1 MAAKTTAASVEKAR
15 KGFQQRTGVTLSSRS
30 SEPLP
35 VLSNANRA
43 RNTEKVL
50 EELGQRDQARG
61 SNTFSVEAAKSGS
74 PIMSGWVNAMADN
87 PKLANAATFLAGA
100 SLPYSEFRRQQDEK
114 MKGTLTDE
122 MKSAGLTQADLDA
135 WNRQQNEIE
144 RQNVLSQYAKEH
156 PVMSSLNAIP
166 ENAFGSIEGNIDKV
180 LDFVKGNPIESKQTN
195 ADIYRQA
202 VNENINSKLGRGA
215 YNVANSVGDML
226 FASWLTGG
234 LGGGG
239 AEGAKGLAKLLKGL
253 PAASVM
259 GLEKSNATMNSAAER
274 GLTNNQA
281 LAEGV
286 LSGLSTAATEALP
299 FGRFAE
305 GGNILGSMA
314 AEGLQEGAEG
324 LLDTFFDELVTRVG
338 GNGDKSELKTRY
350 REYLNAGYNA
360 EQARQAVANDYKTQV
375 LTDIVMGGLA
385 GGVMQAGSN
394 AVSGRNVITGKIPS
408 LNQNTEA
415 QTETV
420 EQPKEEA
427 KVEQTV
433 EQPVQT
439 EQPIPTVQQTPVAQN
454 ENIPAVEQ
462 TANESVPQ
470 EVQNYVNNRDQLVN
484 YVTQNQPGYEEG
496 QQIIRSINA
505 MDEYMFQKYPE
516 WMDGETGQF
525 KREEFDRL
533 MQSQPIETLT
543 AQQSEVRNT
552 LENNA
557 NGNLEVLRNEAAE
570 TAIRNR
576 EAAQYAREVESLK
589 DKLKMFGNKTFNKR
603 LDAALKDVQSGKEGA
618 VENLNNLINEI
629 NETMA
634 GEEIGVNARE
644 FNSDR
649 YKVMQEA
656 TDGYRVRIDPNL
668 VKNEYDVKGLDD
680 FNRNY
685 MNTGSPDHIKLVSP
699 NYKGTALNID
709 RVYDE
714 LYGMNIGLE
723 PPNGRSESDLLRSL
737 VKFINEPK
745 SGRDETVMNST
756 WENTPAMD
764 NRTNIEVE
772 ADNLVDDLLNK
783 MADRNAT
790 EEDYLQFID
799 FVLEKGKGQSEEV
812 QDYLNDLFVNVSEVW
827 KSMPKSNI
835 PLDEDVQNITT
846 LEEAITKLDEE
857 LGSHPYNLKF
867 FARNQNNEVI
877 SEDSDRVQTG
887 RYKTSKEYTN
897 TAERS
902 GNLTDDQRRM
912 VEQNGSMLYQENSER
927 ESVAEA
933 EKRIIK
939 DGWENEYER
948 LTSKDMK
955 DFNNVDVDEL
965 FMVWRH
971 YTEEARTLDEKGL
984 DSTSAWQKAYDC
996 FVQTKAVGSSAGSE
1010 LQAFAKWSRNNTPEG
1025 LLSQAGTIIEEVKRG
1040 AKKNPWFAQIARETK
1055 GKTKEMD
1062 VPFIKEFLTEAEKL
1076 APTHTVKEG
1085 ETLAQI
1091 AQQYNT
1097 TVDALIALN
1106 GKKIKPGDKITVNR
1120 LDIDSREAK
1129 HIMANLG
1136 KMVNGQI
1143 PVTLREKV
1151 VTILMDNML
1160 GNFRTLIARN
1170 AGGNVGFNLIEQNI
1184 TKQLAAKID
1193 KALSAK
1199 RGTTRT
1205 ISENTKEGRQA
1216 GREGFKE
1223 ALKQEIYDFQN
1234 NIQSARS
1241 GENNLRTAV
1250 ANNRQIFSQKNVFG
1264 KIGNLYNKLVKAGL
1278 SSGDRPFYER
1288 VYSQYMT
1295 EFKKMRENGLL
1306 KEMTDAEFEELAKT
1320 NAKLKALEAVYQD
1333 DSSMAQAFIGMK
1345 NAVNELSRGIVG
1357 ADVLS
1362 QFTMPFVKT
1371 PANIIQR
1378 AIEYSPIGI
1387 VKNAI
1392 QTVREVNHAMTENE
1406 IMDFDQQ
1413 RFATETA
1420 RNLIG
1425 SVMFAVAVMAAKS
1438 GALTGGYSEDKDM
1451 AQAQREAGMQEYALH
1466 NPLGFN
1472 GDVDVSWLP
1481 VLGNNMVAAAAA
1493 YDAASKPEL
1502 TMGQRIGQGLTAGLR
1517 TQFESS
1523 ALQGLQRLVGG
1534 SNYSSS
1540 NGGDLLTNAVD
1551 TLKSGATQF
1560 IPSLARQAA
1569 ATADPYRRQLTGANP
1584 DDYYM
1589 NSVINSIPGLRQ
1601 SLEPRIS
1608 RTGEYMEQNTGRNG
1622 LWKAFD
1628 NFINPATIT
1637 RGTEDAVRDEAMR
1650 LFEAT
1655 GNNIAFQPGVSI
1667 NELKL
1672 EDHVPTAEE
1681 FTRYQQNAY
1690 GAMNQIATQVI
1701 NSSYY
1706 QNLTDGEKET
1716 LLDNIYKAVKS
1727 VEKANILGTDKSGLS
1742 GAAKAYDEG
1751 GAEGLINYATAKSV
1765 LTEMGMDNT
1774 VKNREYILETLNNGG
1789 TEAVNQI
1796 LELSDELVNAGLAGS
1811 LTEQYAYNHAAQY
1824 IPSLTPSQF
1833 ATEYTNLNYD
1843 GQSGI
1848 TQKDILAYVNQNPTA
1863 YTEED
1868 MYRLW
1873 NAYGQS
1879 SWAKIPSWNGS
1890 QWVAKTGS
1898 IPTTNTDDI
1907 GQYGAGN
1914 IDLYNR
1920 PQYINPD
1927 GSVSTVRS
1935 ISYGV
1940 DDGVILIPT
1949 IAYRNGKPYLMSDDE
1964 AWDHYIQ
1971 TGEYLGKFKTQREA
1985 DEYAERLHQ
1994 QQAQLYK

>member
-1 MAAKTTAASVEKAR
+1 MAAKTSAASVEKAR

-61 SNTFSVEAAKSGS
+61 ANTFSVEAAKSGS

-87 PKLANAATFLAGA
+87 PKLANAATYLAGA
-100 SLPYSEFRRQQDEK
+100 YTPGYTEFRRQQNEK
-114 MKGTLTDE
+114 MKGNLTDE
-122 MKSAGLTQADLDA
+122 MKSAGLTQADIDA

-156 PVMSSLNAIP
+156 PIMSSLNAIP

-180 LDFVKGNPIESKQTN
+180 IDYIKGNPIESKQTN

-202 VNENINSKLGRGA
+202 VNENIDSKLGRGA

-239 AEGAKGLAKLLKGL
+239 AEGAKGIAKLLKGL

-281 LAEGV
+281 LAEGI
-286 LSGLSTAATEALP
+286 LSGVSTAATEALP
-299 FGRFAE
+299 FGRFSE
-305 GGNILGSMA
+305 GGHILGSMA

-350 REYLNAGYNA
+350 REYLNAGYNS
-360 EQARQAVANDYKTQV
+360 EQARDAVAKDYRDQV
-375 LTDIVMGGLA
+375 LMDIVMGGAA
-385 GGVMQAGSN
+385 GGIMQAGSN

-408 LNQNTEA
+408 LNENTET
-415 QTETV
+415 QTETAEEV
-420 EQPKEEA
+420 KAEQPEVKTEEVRDPKDVIVEIKDRIISDLKSNQPLAGEHAGDFINRLNAVAESNPDLKPFIDEQLNEVMRESEGWVTDFENTRAKE
-427 KVEQTV
+427 
-433 EQPVQT
+433 
-439 EQPIPTVQQTPVAQN
+439 
-454 ENIPAVEQ
+454 IPAV
-462 TANESVPQ
+462 N
-470 EVQNYVNNRDQLVN
+470 
-484 YVTQNQPGYEEG
+484 
-496 QQIIRSINA
+496 
-505 MDEYMFQKYPE
+505 
-516 WMDGETGQF
+516 
-525 KREEFDRL
+525 
-533 MQSQPIETLT
+533 
-543 AQQSEVRNT
+543 EVRNT
-552 LENNA
+552 LENNV
-557 NGNLEVLRNEAAE
+557 NGNLEVLRNEVAE
-570 TAIRNR
+570 QAINNR
-576 EAAQYAREVESLK
+576 QIAQYTREVQSLK

-603 LDAALKDVQSGKEGA
+603 LDSALKDIQSGKDGA

-634 GEEIGVNARE
+634 GEEIGVNARD

-656 TDGYRVRIDPNL
+656 TDGYKVRIDPNL

-685 MNTGSPDHIKLVSP
+685 MNTGSRNHIKLVSP
-699 NYKGTALNID
+699 TYDGQAMNID

-714 LYGMNIGLE
+714 IYGMNIGLE
-723 PPNGRSESDLLRSL
+723 APNGRSESDLLRSL
-737 VKFINEPK
+737 VDFINEPK
-745 SGRDETVMNST
+745 ASKDETVMNST
-756 WENTPAMD
+756 WENVPTSD
-764 NRTNIEVE
+764 SRNNIEVE
-772 ADNLVDDLLNK
+772 ADNLADDVLNK
-783 MADRNAT
+783 MSNGDIT
-790 EEDYLQFID
+790 EQEYLEFID

-812 QDYLNDLFVNVSEVW
+812 QDYLNDLFVDVSAAW
-827 KSMPKSNI
+827 RAMPKSTL

-846 LEEAITKLDEE
+846 LEDALTTL
-857 LGSHPYNLKF
+857 
-867 FARNQNNEVI
+867 NNELNLLPINLNFFGRNERGNVE

-887 RYKTSKEYTN
+887 RYKTSETYTN
-897 TAERS
+897 SAERS
-902 GNLTDDQRRM
+902 GNLTDEQRSM
-912 VEQNGSMLYQENSER
+912 VEQNESMLYQENSEK

-939 DGWENEYER
+939 SGWENEYER

-971 YTEEARTLDEKGL
+971 YKEEAMALDAKGL
-984 DSTSAWQKAYDC
+984 DSTSAWEKTVDC
-996 FVQTKAVGSSAGSE
+996 LTQVKAVGSSAGSE

-1025 LLSQAGTIIEEVKRG
+1025 LLAEGERIIKEVTDG
-1040 AKKNPWFAQIARETK
+1040 AKKNPWFAQIAKETK

-1062 VPFIKEFLTEAEKL
+1062 VAFIKEFLTEAE
-1076 APTHTVKEG
+1076 
-1085 ETLAQI
+1085 
-1091 AQQYNT
+1091 N
-1097 TVDALIALN
+1097 LN
-1106 GKKIKPGDKITVNR
+1106 G

-1136 KMVNGQI
+1136 KMVNSRI

-1170 AGGNVGFNLIEQNI
+1170 AGGNVGFNLIEQKI
-1184 TKQLAAKID
+1184 TKNLAAKID
-1193 KALSAK
+1193 KALAAK

-1205 ISENTKEGRQA
+1205 ISENTSEGRSA
-1216 GREGFKE
+1216 YREGFKE
-1223 ALKQEIYDFQN
+1223 AIKQEIYDFQN

-1264 KIGNLYNKLVKAGL
+1264 KIGNLYNKLVKTGL
-1278 SSGDRPFYER
+1278 SSGDRPFYEG
-1288 VYSQYMT
+1288 VYNQYMT
-1295 EFKKMRENGLL
+1295 EFRKMRDNGLL
-1306 KEMTDAEFEELAKT
+1306 MDMTDADFEELAKA
-1320 NAKLKALEAVYQD
+1320 NAQIKALEAVYQD
-1333 DSSMAQAFIGMK
+1333 DSSMANAFVGMK
-1345 NAVNELSRGIVG
+1345 NAVNELSKGIVG

-1378 AIEYSPIGI
+1378 AIEYSPVGI

-1392 QTVREVNHAMTENE
+1392 QTVRELNHSMTQDE

-1420 RNLIG
+1420 RNIIG
-1425 SVMFAVAVMAAKS
+1425 SIMFTAAVMAAKS

-1472 GDVDVSWLP
+1472 GDVDVSWAP
-1481 VLGNNMVAAAAA
+1481 VVGNNMVAAAAA

-1589 NSVINSIPGLRQ
+1589 NSVLNSIPGLRQ
-1601 SLEPRIS
+1601 NLQPRIS
-1608 RTGEYMEQNTGRNG
+1608 RTGEYMEQNVGRNG

-1628 NFINPATIT
+1628 NFINPATVT

-1655 GNNIAFQPGVSI
+1655 GNNIAFQPGVTI
-1667 NELKL
+1667 NDLKS

-1681 FTRYQQNAY
+1681 FTQYQQAAY
-1690 GAMNQIATQVI
+1690 GNMNQIATQVI

-1706 QNLTDGEKET
+1706 QNLTDGDKEA
-1716 LLDNIYKAVKS
+1716 LLDSIYKAVKS
-1727 VEKANILGTDKSGLS
+1727 VEKANILGTDKSNLS

-1751 GAEGLINYATAKSV
+1751 GAEGIMDYFTAKETLDS
-1765 LTEMGMDNT
+1765 MGATNNPQ
-1774 VKNREYILETLNNGG
+1774 NRELVTEAMNNGTFDEMEQLG
-1789 TEAVNQI
+1789 FDVNLI
-1796 LELSDELVNAGLAGS
+1796 KR
-1811 LTEQYAYNHAAQY
+1811 YNHAAER
-1824 IPSLTPSQF
+1824 IPSLNPTTFQQQF
-1833 ATEYTNLNYD
+1833 NAIDTSID
-1843 GQSGI
+1843 GTGNNSI
-1848 TQKDILAYVNQNPTA
+1848 TQKEIIAYLNQNPTGYNEEEALRIWDA
-1863 YTEED
+1863 Y
-1868 MYRLW
+1868 LQS
-1873 NAYGQS
+1873 YG
-1879 SWAKIPSWNGS
+1879 KIPVFDPDKGTWS
-1890 QWVAKTGS
+1890 AK
-1898 IPTTNTDDI
+1898 
-1907 GQYGAGN
+1907 
-1914 IDLYNR
+1914 
-1920 PQYINPD
+1920 
-1927 GSVSTVRS
+1927 
-1935 ISYGV
+1935 
-1940 DDGVILIPT
+1940 
-1949 IAYRNGKPYLMSDDE
+1949 
-1964 AWDHYIQ
+1964 
-1971 TGEYLGKFKTQREA
+1971 
-1985 DEYAERLHQ
+1985 
-1994 QQAQLYK
+1994 

>member
-1 MAAKTTAASVEKAR
+1 MAVNRYGKLVKNTGGTSARVSNSNNQTLPSLERQQEVIQQYESAKPSLRLGSAGHGLAR
-15 KGFQQRTGVTLSSRS
+15 YAEDMATRQTLADDYNAIKNAQTQQTLER
-30 SEPLP
+30 
-35 VLSNANRA
+35 
-43 RNTEKVL
+43 
-50 EELGQRDQARG
+50 LGQTDIARG
-61 SNTFSVEAAKSGS
+61 SNSYAVEQAKRGNLLSGL
-74 PIMSGWVNAMADN
+74 INTLADN
-87 PKLANAATFLAGA
+87 EKVGNLTTFLTGA
-100 SLPYSEFRRQQDEK
+100 YTPGYTEFRRQQNEA
-114 MKGTLTDE
+114 MKGTLTNE
-122 MKSAGLTQADLDA
+122 MKSAGLTQEDIDR
-135 WNRQQNEIE
+135 WNRQQNNAE
-144 RQNVLSQYAKEH
+144 RQEVLSNYAKTH
-156 PVMSSLNAIP
+156 PVLATLNAFP
-166 ENAFGSIEGNIDKV
+166 ENIAGSAEGV
-180 LDFVKGNPIESKQTN
+180 LDKLTSYVTGKPLESRPTN
-195 ADIYRQA
+195 AELYRNA
-202 VNENINSKLGRGA
+202 VSSGIDSKVGNFA
-215 YNVANSVGDML
+215 YNVGNSLGDML
-226 FASWLTGG
+226 LANLVTGG
-234 LGGGG
+234 L
-239 AEGAKGLAKLLKGL
+239 AKGKVG
-253 PAASVM
+253 AALM
-259 GLEKSNATMNSAAER
+259 GLEKADPVMNSAIER
-274 GLTNNQA
+274 GLTPTQA
-281 LAEGV
+281 LAEGAG
-286 LSGLSTAATEALP
+286 SGLTTAITEAIP

-305 GGNILGSMA
+305 GGHILGSMA
-314 AEGLQEGAEG
+314 AEGLQEGAEDIADTI
-324 LLDTFFDELVTRVG
+324 LDRLVTSVG
-338 GNGDKSELKTRY
+338 GNSEKSEWNQNIQA
-350 REYLNAGYNA
+350 YLDAGYT
-360 EQARQAVANDYKTQV
+360 EEEARQAVERDYLKQ
-375 LTDIVMGGLA
+375 LGLDIAAGGISGGLMQ
-385 GGVMQAGSN
+385 GGTN
-394 AVSGRNVITGKIPS
+394 ALNQRNLITGQSRIPQ
-408 LNQNTEA
+408 LNENENSVEEKTEA
-415 QTETV
+415 KA
-420 EQPKEEA
+420 EQPKETKTEEVRDP
-427 KVEQTV
+427 KDVIVEIKDRIISDLKSNQPLAGEHAGDFINRLNAV
-433 EQPVQT
+433 AESNPDLKSFIDEQL
-439 EQPIPTVQQTPVAQN
+439 N
-454 ENIPAVEQ
+454 EVMRESEGWVTDFENTRAEEIPAV
-462 TANESVPQ
+462 
-470 EVQNYVNNRDQLVN
+470 
-484 YVTQNQPGYEEG
+484 
-496 QQIIRSINA
+496 
-505 MDEYMFQKYPE
+505 
-516 WMDGETGQF
+516 
-525 KREEFDRL
+525 
-533 MQSQPIETLT
+533 
-543 AQQSEVRNT
+543 QSEVRNT
-552 LENNA
+552 LENNV
-557 NGNLEVLRNEAAE
+557 NGNLEVLRNEVAE
-570 TAIRNR
+570 QAINNR
-576 EAAQYAREVESLK
+576 QIAQYAREVESLK

-603 LDAALKDVQSGKEGA
+603 LDSALKDIQNGKEGA
-618 VENLNNLINEI
+618 VDNLNNLINEI

-649 YKVMQEA
+649 YKAMQGA
-656 TDGYRVRIDPNL
+656 TDGYKVRIDPNL

-685 MNTGSPDHIKLVSP
+685 MNTGSRNHIKLVSP
-699 NYKGTALNID
+699 TYDGQAMNID

-714 LYGMNIGLE
+714 IYGKNIGLE
-723 PPNGRSESDLLRSL
+723 APNGRSESDLLRSL
-737 VKFINEPK
+737 VDFINEPK
-745 SGRDETVMNST
+745 ASKDETVMNST

-764 NRTNIEVE
+764 NRTNIELE

-912 VEQNGSMLYQENSER
+912 VEQNGSMLYQENSEK

-933 EKRIIK
+933 EKRIVK
-939 DGWENEYER
+939 NGWENEYDR
-948 LTSKDMK
+948 LTFKDMK

-971 YTEEARTLDEKGL
+971 YTEEARTLDAKGL

-1025 LLSQAGTIIEEVKRG
+1025 LMSQAATIIDEVKNG
-1040 AKKNPWFAQIARETK
+1040 AKKNPWFAQIAKETK

-1062 VPFIKEFLTEAEKL
+1062 VAFIKEFLTEAE
-1076 APTHTVKEG
+1076 
-1085 ETLAQI
+1085 
-1091 AQQYNT
+1091 N
-1097 TVDALIALN
+1097 LN
-1106 GKKIKPGDKITVNR
+1106 G

-1136 KMVNGQI
+1136 KLVNSRI

-1170 AGGNVGFNLIEQNI
+1170 AGGNVGFNLIEQKI
-1184 TKQLAAKID
+1184 TKNLAAKID
-1193 KALSAK
+1193 KALAAK

-1205 ISENTKEGRQA
+1205 ISENTAEGRQA
-1216 GREGFKE
+1216 YREGFKE
-1223 ALKQEIYDFQN
+1223 AIKQEIYDFQN

-1250 ANNRQIFSQKNVFG
+1250 ANNRTIFNQKNVLG
-1264 KIGNLYNKLVKAGL
+1264 KIGNLYNKLVKTGL
-1278 SSGDRPFYER
+1278 SSGDRPFYEG
-1288 VYSQYMT
+1288 VYNQYMT
-1295 EFKKMRENGLL
+1295 EFRKMRENGLL
-1306 KEMTDAEFEELAKT
+1306 KEMTDAEFEELAT
-1320 NAKLKALEAVYQD
+1320 ANAQLKALEAVYQD
-1333 DSSMAQAFIGMK
+1333 DSSMANAFVGMK
-1345 NAVNELSRGIVG
+1345 NAVNELSKGIVG

-1392 QTVREVNHAMTENE
+1392 QTVREVNHSMTQNE

-1420 RNLIG
+1420 RNIIG
-1425 SVMFAVAVMAAKS
+1425 SVMFAAAVMAAKS

-1472 GDVDVSWLP
+1472 GDVDVSWAP
-1481 VLGNNMVAAAAA
+1481 VVGNNMVAAAAA
-1493 YDAASKPEL
+1493 WDAASKPEL

-1540 NGGDLLTNAVD
+1540 NGGDLLSNAVD

-1589 NSVINSIPGLRQ
+1589 NSVLNSIPGLRQ

-1667 NELKL
+1667 NELKS

-1681 FTRYQQNAY
+1681 FTQYQQNAY

-1727 VEKANILGTDKSGLS
+1727 VEKANILGTDKSNLS

-1765 LTEMGMDNT
+1765 LSEMGMDNT

-1796 LELSDELVNAGLAGS
+1796 LELSDELVNAGLTGS

-1879 SWAKIPSWNGS
+1879 NWSKQPSWNGS
-1890 QWVAKTGS
+1890 QWTAK
-1898 IPTTNTDDI
+1898 
-1907 GQYGAGN
+1907 
-1914 IDLYNR
+1914 
-1920 PQYINPD
+1920 
-1927 GSVSTVRS
+1927 
-1935 ISYGV
+1935 
-1940 DDGVILIPT
+1940 
-1949 IAYRNGKPYLMSDDE
+1949 
-1964 AWDHYIQ
+1964 
-1971 TGEYLGKFKTQREA
+1971 
-1985 DEYAERLHQ
+1985 
-1994 QQAQLYK
+1994 

>member
-1 MAAKTTAASVEKAR
+1 MAAKTSAASVEKAR

-61 SNTFSVEAAKSGS
+61 ANTFSVEAAKSGS

-87 PKLANAATFLAGA
+87 PKLANAATYLAGA
-100 SLPYSEFRRQQDEK
+100 YTPGYTEFRRQQNEK
-114 MKGTLTDE
+114 MKGNLTDE
-122 MKSAGLTQADLDA
+122 MKSAGLTQADIDA

-156 PVMSSLNAIP
+156 PIMSSLNAIP

-180 LDFVKGNPIESKQTN
+180 IDYIKGNPIESKQTN

-202 VNENINSKLGRGA
+202 VNENIDSKLGRGA

-239 AEGAKGLAKLLKGL
+239 AEGAKGIAKLLKGL

-281 LAEGV
+281 LAEGI
-286 LSGLSTAATEALP
+286 LSGVSTAATEALP
-299 FGRFAE
+299 FGRFSE
-305 GGNILGSMA
+305 GGHILGSMA

-350 REYLNAGYNA
+350 REYLNAGYNS
-360 EQARQAVANDYKTQV
+360 EQARDAVAKDYRDQV
-375 LTDIVMGGLA
+375 LMDIVMGGAA
-385 GGVMQAGSN
+385 GGIMQAGSN

-408 LNQNTEA
+408 LNENTET
-415 QTETV
+415 QTETAEEV
-420 EQPKEEA
+420 KAEQPEVKTEEVRDPKDVIVEIKDRIISDLKSNQPLAGEHAGDFINRLNAVAESNPDLKPFIDEQLNEVMRESEGWVTDFENTRAKE
-427 KVEQTV
+427 
-433 EQPVQT
+433 
-439 EQPIPTVQQTPVAQN
+439 
-454 ENIPAVEQ
+454 IPAV
-462 TANESVPQ
+462 N
-470 EVQNYVNNRDQLVN
+470 
-484 YVTQNQPGYEEG
+484 
-496 QQIIRSINA
+496 
-505 MDEYMFQKYPE
+505 
-516 WMDGETGQF
+516 
-525 KREEFDRL
+525 
-533 MQSQPIETLT
+533 
-543 AQQSEVRNT
+543 EVRNT
-552 LENNA
+552 LENNV
-557 NGNLEVLRNEAAE
+557 NGNLEVLRNEVAE
-570 TAIRNR
+570 QAINNR
-576 EAAQYAREVESLK
+576 QIAQYTREVQSLK

-603 LDAALKDVQSGKEGA
+603 LDSALKDIQSGKDGA

-634 GEEIGVNARE
+634 GEEIGVNARD

-656 TDGYRVRIDPNL
+656 TDGYKVRIDPNL

-685 MNTGSPDHIKLVSP
+685 MNTGSRNHIKLVSP
-699 NYKGTALNID
+699 TYDGQAMNID

-714 LYGMNIGLE
+714 IYGMNIGLE
-723 PPNGRSESDLLRSL
+723 APNGRSESDLLRSL
-737 VKFINEPK
+737 VDFINEPK
-745 SGRDETVMNST
+745 ASKDETVMNST
-756 WENTPAMD
+756 WENVPTSD
-764 NRTNIEVE
+764 SRNNIEVE
-772 ADNLVDDLLNK
+772 ADNLADDVLNK
-783 MADRNAT
+783 MSNGDIT
-790 EEDYLQFID
+790 EQEYLEFID

-812 QDYLNDLFVNVSEVW
+812 QDYLNDLFVDVSAAW
-827 KSMPKSNI
+827 RAMPKSTL

-846 LEEAITKLDEE
+846 LEDALTTL
-857 LGSHPYNLKF
+857 
-867 FARNQNNEVI
+867 NNELNLLPINLNFFGRNERGNVE

-887 RYKTSKEYTN
+887 RYKTSETYTN
-897 TAERS
+897 SAERS
-902 GNLTDDQRRM
+902 GNLTDEQRSM
-912 VEQNGSMLYQENSER
+912 VEQNESMLYQENSEK

-939 DGWENEYER
+939 SGWENEYER

-971 YTEEARTLDEKGL
+971 YKEEAMALDAKGL
-984 DSTSAWQKAYDC
+984 DSTSAWEKTVDC
-996 FVQTKAVGSSAGSE
+996 LTQVKAVGSSAGSE

-1025 LLSQAGTIIEEVKRG
+1025 LLAEGERIIKEVTDG
-1040 AKKNPWFAQIARETK
+1040 AKKNPWFAQIAKETK

-1062 VPFIKEFLTEAEKL
+1062 VAFIKEFLTEAE
-1076 APTHTVKEG
+1076 
-1085 ETLAQI
+1085 
-1091 AQQYNT
+1091 N
-1097 TVDALIALN
+1097 LN
-1106 GKKIKPGDKITVNR
+1106 G

-1136 KMVNGQI
+1136 KMVNSRI

-1170 AGGNVGFNLIEQNI
+1170 AGGNVGFNLIEQKI
-1184 TKQLAAKID
+1184 TKNLAAKID
-1193 KALSAK
+1193 KALAAK

-1205 ISENTKEGRQA
+1205 ISENTSEGRSA
-1216 GREGFKE
+1216 YREGFKE
-1223 ALKQEIYDFQN
+1223 AIKQEIYDFQN

-1264 KIGNLYNKLVKAGL
+1264 KIGNLYNKLVKTGL
-1278 SSGDRPFYER
+1278 SSGDRPFYEG
-1288 VYSQYMT
+1288 VYNQYMT
-1295 EFKKMRENGLL
+1295 EFRKMRENGLL
-1306 KEMTDAEFEELAKT
+1306 MDMTDADFEELAKA
-1320 NAKLKALEAVYQD
+1320 NAQIKALEAVYQD
-1333 DSSMAQAFIGMK
+1333 DSSMANAFVGMK
-1345 NAVNELSRGIVG
+1345 NAVNELSKGIVG

-1378 AIEYSPIGI
+1378 AIEYSPVGI

-1392 QTVREVNHAMTENE
+1392 QTVRELNHSMTQDE

-1420 RNLIG
+1420 RNIIG
-1425 SVMFAVAVMAAKS
+1425 SIMFTAAVMAAKS

-1472 GDVDVSWLP
+1472 GDVDVSWAP
-1481 VLGNNMVAAAAA
+1481 VVGNNMVAAAAA

-1589 NSVINSIPGLRQ
+1589 NSVLNSIPGLRQ
-1601 SLEPRIS
+1601 NLQPRIS
-1608 RTGEYMEQNTGRNG
+1608 RTGEYMEQNVGRNG

-1628 NFINPATIT
+1628 NFINPATVT

-1655 GNNIAFQPGVSI
+1655 GNNIAFQPGVTI
-1667 NELKL
+1667 NDLKS

-1681 FTRYQQNAY
+1681 FTQYQQAAY
-1690 GAMNQIATQVI
+1690 GNMNQIATQVI

-1706 QNLTDGEKET
+1706 QNLTDGDKEA
-1716 LLDNIYKAVKS
+1716 LLDSIYKAVKS
-1727 VEKANILGTDKSGLS
+1727 VEKANILGTDKSNLS

-1751 GAEGLINYATAKSV
+1751 GAEGIMDYFTAKETLDS
-1765 LTEMGMDNT
+1765 MGATNNPQ
-1774 VKNREYILETLNNGG
+1774 NRELVTEAMNNGTFDEMEQLG
-1789 TEAVNQI
+1789 FDVNLI
-1796 LELSDELVNAGLAGS
+1796 KR
-1811 LTEQYAYNHAAQY
+1811 YNHAAER
-1824 IPSLTPSQF
+1824 IPSLNPTTFQQQF
-1833 ATEYTNLNYD
+1833 NAIDTSID
-1843 GQSGI
+1843 GTGNNSI
-1848 TQKDILAYVNQNPTA
+1848 TQKEIIAYLNQNPTGYNEEEALRIWDA
-1863 YTEED
+1863 Y
-1868 MYRLW
+1868 LQS
-1873 NAYGQS
+1873 YG
-1879 SWAKIPSWNGS
+1879 KIPVFDPDKGTWS
-1890 QWVAKTGS
+1890 AK
-1898 IPTTNTDDI
+1898 
-1907 GQYGAGN
+1907 
-1914 IDLYNR
+1914 
-1920 PQYINPD
+1920 
-1927 GSVSTVRS
+1927 
-1935 ISYGV
+1935 
-1940 DDGVILIPT
+1940 
-1949 IAYRNGKPYLMSDDE
+1949 
-1964 AWDHYIQ
+1964 
-1971 TGEYLGKFKTQREA
+1971 
-1985 DEYAERLHQ
+1985 
-1994 QQAQLYK
+1994 